1 MENGFNVSSR
11 NTKILVV
18 DDDAAMREVLELRLR
33 EWGYEVMLAEDG
45 KEGEKLAEN
54 GNPDIVISDVIM
66 PHLSGMELLRVLKSG
81 NPARPV
87 ILVTAEASIPQ
98 AVEAMIQGA
107 KNYIEKPIDYTKLEA
122 LLENTEQEID
132 LHRESRKLASRLEN
146 GAGFGDFVGTS
157 KPMREVYDLISRIS
171 ASDAPVLITGE
182 SGTGKELV
190 ARTIHEL
197 SPRSKS
203 AFIAVN
209 AAAIPENLMESE
221 IFGHERGA
229 FTGATGVRAGC
240 FELANHGTLFLDEI
254 AEMPPALQPKLLRVL
269 EDRRVRRVGG
279 SQEFQTDA
287 RVLAATNMS
296 PMEAVEKGKLREDL
310 FYRLNV
316 VTVALP
322 PLRERIS
329 DIGLLAQV
337 FLRQFNRKHNR
348 EVESC
353 SGETLELLK
362 SYPWPGNVRE
372 LRNVLERAVI
382 LVEGAHIEPS
392 HLPEYVLIPTAPDL
406 GDTIKTSGGVTA
418 AQAEKELILSTL
430 KATGNNKT
438 EAARRLGLD
447 VKTIRNKL
455 KSYGIK

>member
-1 MENGFNVSSR
+1 MENGFSVSNR

-18 DDDAAMREVLELRLR
+18 DDDDAMREVLELRLR
-33 EWGYEVMLAEDG
+33 EWGYKVILARDG
-45 KEGEKLAEN
+45 KEGQKQAQT
-54 GNPDIVISDVIM
+54 GDPDIVISDVIM
-66 PHLSGMELLRVLKSG
+66 PHLSGMELLGVLKSG

-107 KNYIEKPIDYTKLEA
+107 KNYIEKPIDYSKLKT
-122 LLENTEQEID
+122 LLDETEQEID
-132 LHRESRKLASRLEN
+132 LHRESRRLASRLEN
-146 GAGFGDFVGTS
+146 RAGFGEFIGTS
-157 KPMREVYDLISRIS
+157 KPMREVYDLISRVS
-171 ASDAPVLITGE
+171 NSDASVIVTGE

-197 SPRSKS
+197 SQRSKS

-229 FTGATGVRAGC
+229 FTGATGIRAGC
-240 FELANHGTLFLDEI
+240 FELANNGTLFLDEI

-279 SQEFQTDA
+279 SQEFQVDV

-316 VTVALP
+316 FTVSLP

-329 DIGLLAQV
+329 DIELLAQV
-337 FLRQFNRKHNR
+337 FLKQFNRKHNR
-348 EVESC
+348 EVESF
-353 SGETLELLK
+353 SGETLELLRA
-362 SYPWPGNVRE
+362 YTWPGNVRE

-382 LVEGAHIEPS
+382 LSEGARIEPS
-392 HLPEYVLIPTAPDL
+392 QLPEYVLIPTASDVGGTMKIP
-406 GDTIKTSGGVTA
+406 GGVTA
-418 AQAEKELILSTL
+418 AQAEKELILRTL
-430 KATGNNKT
+430 KATGNNKAET
-438 EAARRLGLD
+438 ARRLGLD

-455 KSYGIK
+455 KGYGIG